1 VRIYEDLR
9 ALQSRLSVIKT
20 VVVGMLALLLVYF
33 WHLQVVRGKYFR
45 DLAENNR
52 IRAVPIPAP
61 RGPIFDRNGRV
72 LVENR
77 SSFNVV
83 LTAEPNTNL
92 DAELVRVGRLIEV
105 DEEQV
110 RERIEGQGPR
120 FKSLVVKAD
129 ASEEDVAVVESR
141 RLEEPEVGVEVVP
154 LRAYPLIREAAH
166 VLGRVGEVTDRQLA
180 AMGFTGIEPGTTVG
194 QAGMELQYNRA
205 LMGKDGVRRVIV
217 NSRGVEVAEA
227 PLQEPPVPGPSATL
241 TIDVELQRAMD
252 EAMGGRPGSAVALD
266 PQTGEVLALTSN
278 PAYDPNL
285 FSGGISTAVWQ
296 ALIKDPETPLMNR
309 VIQGQYAPG
318 SSFKV
323 PMAIAALDAGVI
335 TPNTRFHCPGFLSIY
350 GKTFLCH
357 KKEGHGT
364 VNMIQALAQSCNVYF
379 YNVGV
384 RLEIER
390 ISKYANML
398 GLNAPSGID
407 LPYEASGLIPS
418 PAWKMRT
425 QKVQWYP
432 GETVSVSIGQG
443 GVTVTAMQMVR
454 LAAIVGNGGRL
465 VQPHLIKT
473 LNGAPVEFKA
483 PVNLR
488 LKPSTIAAVKAGMAA
503 VVAPGGTG
511 WRAQLP
517 GIAVAGKTGSAQ
529 VVTHARLETDKT
541 AHAYQPHGWF
551 MCFAPVD
558 TPRIAI
564 AVMVEHG
571 TAGGQSAAPI
581 AGQILA
587 HFFGVPPPPAT
598 TMPPPTPVLP
608 AKPGAVRPP
617 ATRQADE

>member
-1 VRIYEDLR
+1 
-9 ALQSRLSVIKT
+9 
-20 VVVGMLALLLVYF
+20 
-33 WHLQVVRGKYFR
+33 
-45 DLAENNR
+45 
-52 IRAVPIPAP
+52 
-61 RGPIFDRNGRV
+61 
-72 LVENR
+72 
-77 SSFNVV
+77 
-83 LTAEPNTNL
+83 
-92 DAELVRVGRLIEV
+92 
-105 DEEQV
+105 
-110 RERIEGQGPR
+110 
-120 FKSLVVKAD
+120 
-129 ASEEDVAVVESR
+129 
-141 RLEEPEVGVEVVP
+141 
-154 LRAYPLIREAAH
+154 
-166 VLGRVGEVTDRQLA
+166 
-180 AMGFTGIEPGTTVG
+180 
-194 QAGMELQYNRA
+194 
-205 LMGKDGVRRVIV
+205 VRRVIV

-227 PLQEPPVPGPSATL
+227 PQQEPPVPGPPATL

-285 FSGGISTAVWQ
+285 FSVGISSAVWQ

-323 PMAIAALDAGVI
+323 VMSLAALDAGVI
-335 TPNTRFHCPGFLSIY
+335 TPNTRFHCPGALNIY
-350 GKTFLCH
+350 GKTFLCW
-357 KKEGHGT
+357 KEGGHGT
-364 VNMIQALAQSCNVYF
+364 VNLSQALAQSCNVYF

-384 RLEIER
+384 RLEIGR

-398 GLNAPSGID
+398 GLNAPSGVD

-418 PAWKMRT
+418 PEWKMRT
-425 QKVQWYP
+425 QKVQWFP

-443 GVTVTAMQMVR
+443 GVTVTAMQMAR

-473 LNGAPVEFKA
+473 LKGAPVEFKP
-483 PVNLR
+483 PVNLG

-503 VVAPGGTG
+503 VVAGGTG

-529 VVTHARLETDKT
+529 VVTHARLETDKK

-551 MCFAPVD
+551 ICFAPVD
-558 TPRIAI
+558 SPRIAM

-571 TAGGQSAAPI
+571 TGGAQSAAPI

-587 HFFGVPPPPAT
+587 HFFGVPPPLAT
-598 TMPPPTPVLP
+598 TTPAPTPVLP
-608 AKPGAVRPP
+608 AKPGPVRAPR
-617 ATRQADE
+617 TRQADE

>member
-9 ALQSRLSVIKT
+9 CLQSRLSVIKT
-20 VVVGMLALLLVYF
+20 VVVGALALVVIYF

-45 DLAENNR
+45 ELAENNR
-52 IRAVPIPAP
+52 IRSVPIPAP

-83 LTAEPNTNL
+83 LTAEPHINL
-92 DAELVRVGRLIEV
+92 DAELQRVGRLIEV
-105 DEEQV
+105 DEDQV

-120 FKSLVVKAD
+120 FKSVVVRAD

-154 LRAYPLIREAAH
+154 LRAYPLTTEAAH
-166 VLGRVGEVTDRQLA
+166 VLGRVGEITDRQLA
-180 AMGFTGIEPGTTVG
+180 SAPFAGIEPGVVVG
-194 QAGMELQYNRA
+194 QAGIELQYNRA

-227 PLQEPPVPGPSATL
+227 PQQEPPVPGPPATL

-252 EAMGGRPGSAVALD
+252 AAMGGRPGGAVALD
-266 PQTGEVLALTSN
+266 PQTGEILALTSN
-278 PAYDPNL
+278 TAYDPNL
-285 FSGGISTAVWQ
+285 FSSSISPAVWQ

-318 SSFKV
+318 SAFKV
-323 PMAIAALDAGVI
+323 VMALAALDSGVI
-335 TPNTRFHCPGFLSIY
+335 TPNTRFHCPGYLNIY

-357 KKEGHGT
+357 KQEGHGT
-364 VNMIQALAQSCNVYF
+364 LNMIQALAQSCNVYF

-390 ISKYANML
+390 ISKYANLL
-398 GLNAPSGID
+398 GLNAPTGID

-425 QKVQWYP
+425 QKVQWFP

-443 GVTVTAMQMVR
+443 GVTVTAIQMAR
-454 LAAIVGNGGRL
+454 LAAAVGNGGRL

-473 LNGAPVEFKA
+473 LKGAPVEFKA
-483 PVNLR
+483 PVDLG
-488 LKPSTIAAVKAGMAA
+488 LKASTIAAVKESMSA

-517 GIAVAGKTGSAQ
+517 GIRVAGKTGSAQ
-529 VVTHARLETDKT
+529 VVTHARLETDKKS
-541 AHAYQPHGWF
+541 HMYQPHGWF
-551 MCFAPVD
+551 LCFAPVEN
-558 TPRIAI
+558 PRIAM

-581 AGQILA
+581 AGQVLA

-598 TMPPPTPVLP
+598 TAPPPTPELP
-608 AKPGAVRPP
+608 GKPGPRPSP
-617 ATRQADE
+617 VPRQADE

>member
-1 VRIYEDLR
+1 MRIYEDLR
-9 ALQSRLSVIKT
+9 SLQSRLSVIKT
-20 VVVGMLALLLVYF
+20 VVVGALALVVVYF

-45 DLAENNR
+45 ELAENNR
-52 IRAVPIPAP
+52 IRSVPIPAP

-83 LTAEPNTNL
+83 LSAEPHANL
-92 DAELVRVGRLIEV
+92 DAELERVGRLIEV
-105 DEEQV
+105 DEDQV

-120 FKSLVVKAD
+120 FKSVVVKAD
-129 ASEEDVAVVESR
+129 ASEEDVAIVESR

-154 LRAYPLIREAAH
+154 LRAYPLTTEAAH
-166 VLGRVGEVTDRQLA
+166 ALGRVGEITDRQLA
-180 AMGFTGIEPGTTVG
+180 SAPFVGIEPGTVVG
-194 QAGMELQYNRA
+194 QAGIELQYNRA

-227 PLQEPPVPGPSATL
+227 QQEPPAPGLPATV

-266 PQTGEVLALTSN
+266 PHTGEILALTSN
-278 PAYDPNL
+278 TAYDPNL
-285 FSGGISTAVWQ
+285 FSSSISPAVWQ

-323 PMAIAALDAGVI
+323 VMALAALDSGVI
-335 TPNTRFHCPGFLSIY
+335 TPNTRFHCPGYLNIY

-364 VNMIQALAQSCNVYF
+364 LNMIQALAQSCNVYF

-390 ISKYANML
+390 ISKYANIL

-418 PAWKMRT
+418 PEWKMRT
-425 QKVQWYP
+425 QKVQWFP

-443 GVTVTAMQMVR
+443 GVTVTAIQMAR
-454 LAAIVGNGGRL
+454 LAAAIGNGGRL

-473 LNGAPVEFKA
+473 LKAAPVEFKA
-483 PVNLR
+483 PVDLG
-488 LKPSTIAAVKAGMAA
+488 LKLSTIAAVKEGMAA

-517 GIAVAGKTGSAQ
+517 GIRVAGKTGSAQ
-529 VVTHARLETDKT
+529 VVTHARLETDKKS
-541 AHAYQPHGWF
+541 HMYQPHGWF
-551 MCFAPVD
+551 LCFAPVEN
-558 TPRIAI
+558 PRIAM

-598 TMPPPTPVLP
+598 TIPPPTPVLTG
-608 AKPGAVRPP
+608 KPGPRPAP
-617 ATRQADE
+617 VLRPADE

>member
-1 VRIYEDLR
+1 MRIYEDLR
-9 ALQSRLSVIKT
+9 SLQSRLSVIKT
-20 VVVGMLALLLVYF
+20 VVVGALALVVVYF

-45 DLAENNR
+45 ELAENNR
-52 IRAVPIPAP
+52 IRSVPIPAP

-83 LTAEPNTNL
+83 LTAEPHTNL

-129 ASEEDVAVVESR
+129 ASEQDVAVVEAR

-154 LRAYPLIREAAH
+154 LRAYPLTREAAH

-180 AMGFTGIEPGTTVG
+180 ATGFSGIEPGTTVG

-227 PLQEPPVPGPSATL
+227 PQQEPPVPGPPATL

-285 FSGGISTAVWQ
+285 FSVGISSAVWQ

-323 PMAIAALDAGVI
+323 VMSLAALDAGVI
-335 TPNTRFHCPGFLSIY
+335 TPNTRFHCPGALNIY
-350 GKTFLCH
+350 GKTFLCW
-357 KKEGHGT
+357 KEGGHGT
-364 VNMIQALAQSCNVYF
+364 VNLSQALAQSCNVYF

-384 RLEIER
+384 RLEIGR

-398 GLNAPSGID
+398 GLNAPSGVD

-418 PAWKMRT
+418 PEWKMRT
-425 QKVQWYP
+425 QKVQWFP

-443 GVTVTAMQMVR
+443 GVTVTAMQMAR

-473 LNGAPVEFKA
+473 LKGAPVEFKP
-483 PVNLR
+483 PVNLG

-503 VVAPGGTG
+503 VVAGGTG

-529 VVTHARLETDKT
+529 VVTHARLETDKK

-551 MCFAPVD
+551 ICFAPVD
-558 TPRIAI
+558 SPRIAM

-571 TAGGQSAAPI
+571 TGGAQSAAPI

-587 HFFGVPPPPAT
+587 HFFGVPPPLAT
-598 TMPPPTPVLP
+598 TTPAPTPVLP
-608 AKPGAVRPP
+608 AKPGPVRAPR
-617 ATRQADE
+617 TRQADE

>member
-1 VRIYEDLR
+1 MRIYEDLR
-9 ALQSRLSVIKT
+9 SLQSRLSVIKT
-20 VVVGMLALLLVYF
+20 VVVGALALVVVYF

-45 DLAENNR
+45 ELAENNR

-83 LTAEPNTNL
+83 LTGEPHTNL
-92 DAELVRVGRLIEV
+92 DDELGRVGRLIEV
-105 DEEQV
+105 DEDQV

-120 FKSLVVKAD
+120 FKSVVVKAD
-129 ASEEDVAVVESR
+129 ASEEDVAVVEAR

-154 LRAYPLIREAAH
+154 LRAYPLAKEAAH
-166 VLGRVGEVTDRQLA
+166 VLGRVGEITDRQLA
-180 AMGFTGIEPGTTVG
+180 STPFAGIEPGTVVG
-194 QAGMELQYNRA
+194 QAGIELQYNRA

-227 PLQEPPVPGPSATL
+227 QQEPPVPGPPATL

-252 EAMGGRPGSAVALD
+252 EAMAGRPGGAVALD
-266 PQTGEVLALTSN
+266 PQTGEILALTSN
-278 PAYDPNL
+278 TAYDPNV
-285 FSGGISTAVWQ
+285 FSGAISPAVWQ
-296 ALIKDPETPLMNR
+296 ALIKDTETPLMNR

-323 PMAIAALDAGVI
+323 VMALAALDAGVI
-335 TPNTRFHCPGFLSIY
+335 TPNTSFHCPGFLNIY

-384 RLEIER
+384 RLEIDR
-390 ISKYANML
+390 ISRYANLL
-398 GLNAPSGID
+398 GLNAPTGID
-407 LPYEASGLIPS
+407 LPYEASGLVPS
-418 PAWKMRT
+418 PAWKQRT
-425 QKVQWYP
+425 QKIQWFP

-443 GVTVTAMQMVR
+443 GVTVTAIQMAR
-454 LAAIVGNGGRL
+454 LVAAIGNGGRL

-473 LNGAPVEFKA
+473 LKGAPVEFKA
-483 PVNLR
+483 PVDLG
-488 LKPSTIAAVKAGMAA
+488 LKPTTIAAVKEGMAA

-517 GIAVAGKTGSAQ
+517 GIRVAGKTGSAQ
-529 VVTHARLETDKT
+529 VVTHARLETDKKS
-541 AHAYQPHGWF
+541 HQYQPHGWF
-551 MCFAPVD
+551 MCFAPMD
-558 TPRIAI
+558 NPRIAM

-598 TMPPPTPVLP
+598 TTPPPTPELP
-608 AKPGAVRPP
+608 GKRPP
-617 ATRQADE
+617 APVPPPRQAE

>member
-1 VRIYEDLR
+1 MRIYEDLR
-9 ALQSRLSVIKT
+9 GLQSRLGIIKT
-20 VVVGMLALLLVYF
+20 VVVGALALVVVYF

-45 DLAENNR
+45 ELAENNR
-52 IRAVPIPAP
+52 IRSVPIPAP

-83 LTAEPNTNL
+83 LSAEPHANL
-92 DAELVRVGRLIEV
+92 DAELERVGRLIEV
-105 DEEQV
+105 DEDQV

-120 FKSLVVKAD
+120 FKSVVVKAD
-129 ASEEDVAVVESR
+129 ASEEDVAIVESR

-154 LRAYPLIREAAH
+154 LRAYPLTTEAAH
-166 VLGRVGEVTDRQLA
+166 VLGRVGEITDRQLA
-180 AMGFTGIEPGTTVG
+180 STPFVGIEPGTVVG
-194 QAGMELQYNRA
+194 QAGIELQYNRA

-227 PLQEPPVPGPSATL
+227 QQEPPAPGLPATV
-241 TIDVELQRAMD
+241 TVDVELQRAMD
-252 EAMGGRPGSAVALD
+252 EAMGGRPGGAVALD
-266 PQTGEVLALTSN
+266 PNTGEILALTSN
-278 PAYDPNL
+278 TAYDPNL
-285 FSGGISTAVWQ
+285 FSSSISPAVWQ

-323 PMAIAALDAGVI
+323 VMALAALDSGVI
-335 TPNTRFHCPGFLSIY
+335 TPNTQFHCPGYLNIY

-364 VNMIQALAQSCNVYF
+364 LNMIQALAQSCNVYF

-390 ISKYANML
+390 ISKYANIL

-418 PAWKMRT
+418 PEWKMRT
-425 QKVQWYP
+425 QKVQWFP

-443 GVTVTAMQMVR
+443 GVTVTAIQMAR
-454 LAAIVGNGGRL
+454 LAAAIGNGGRL

-473 LNGAPVEFKA
+473 LKAAPVEFKA
-483 PVNLR
+483 PVDLG
-488 LKPSTIAAVKAGMAA
+488 LKLSTIAAVKEGMAA

-517 GIAVAGKTGSAQ
+517 GIRVAGKTGSAQ
-529 VVTHARLETDKT
+529 VVTHARLETDKKS
-541 AHAYQPHGWF
+541 HMYQPHGWF
-551 MCFAPVD
+551 LCFAPVEN
-558 TPRIAI
+558 PRIAM

-598 TMPPPTPVLP
+598 TIPPPTPVLTG
-608 AKPGAVRPP
+608 KPGPRPAP
-617 ATRQADE
+617 VPRPADE

>member
-9 ALQSRLSVIKT
+9 TLQTRLSVIKT
-20 VVVGMLALLLVYF
+20 VVVGALALVVVYF

-45 DLAENNR
+45 ELAENNR
-52 IRAVPIPAP
+52 MRSVPIPAP

-83 LTAEPNTNL
+83 LSAEPHINL
-92 DAELVRVGRLIEV
+92 DAELQRVGRLIEV
-105 DEEQV
+105 DEDQV

-120 FKSLVVKAD
+120 FKSVVVRAD
-129 ASEEDVAVVESR
+129 ASDEDVAVVESR

-154 LRAYPLIREAAH
+154 LRAYPLTTEAAH
-166 VLGRVGEVTDRQLA
+166 VLGRVGEITDRQLA
-180 AMGFTGIEPGTTVG
+180 SAPFAGIEPGAVVG
-194 QAGMELQYNRA
+194 QAGIELQYNRA

-227 PLQEPPVPGPSATL
+227 PQQDPPVPGPPATL

-252 EAMGGRPGSAVALD
+252 EAMGGRPGGAVALD

-278 PAYDPNL
+278 TSYDPNL
-285 FSGGISTAVWQ
+285 FSVGISSGMWQ
-296 ALIKDPETPLMNR
+296 SLIKDTETPLMNR

-323 PMAIAALDAGVI
+323 LMSIAALESGVI
-335 TPNTRFHCPGFLSIY
+335 TPRTAFHCPGALNIY
-350 GKTFLCH
+350 GKTFLCW
-357 KKEGHGT
+357 KEGGHGT
-364 VNMIQALAQSCNVYF
+364 VNLAQALAQSCNVYF

-390 ISKYANML
+390 IAKYANML

-418 PAWKMRT
+418 PEWKMRT
-425 QKVQWYP
+425 QKVQWFP

-443 GVTVTAMQMVR
+443 GVTVTAIQMAR
-454 LAAIVGNGGRL
+454 LAAAVGNGGRL

-473 LNGAPVEFKA
+473 LKGAPVEFKA
-483 PVNLR
+483 PVDLG
-488 LKPSTIAAVKAGMAA
+488 LKPSTIAAVKDGMSA
-503 VVAPGGTG
+503 VVAGGTG

-517 GIAVAGKTGSAQ
+517 GIRVAGKTGSAQ
-529 VVTHARLETDKT
+529 VVTHARLETDKKS
-541 AHAYQPHGWF
+541 HQYQPHGWF
-551 MCFAPVD
+551 VCFAPID
-558 TPRIAI
+558 SPRIAM

-571 TAGGQSAAPI
+571 TGGAQSAAPI

-598 TMPPPTPVLP
+598 TIPPPTPVLP
-608 AKPGAVRPP
+608 GKPGPRPSP
-617 ATRQADE
+617 VPRQADE

>member
-1 VRIYEDLR
+1 VRLYEDLR
-9 ALQSRLSVIKT
+9 TLQSRLAIIKT
-20 VVVGMLALLLVYF
+20 VVVGALALVVVYF

-45 DLAENNR
+45 ELAENNR
-52 IRAVPIPAP
+52 MRSVPIPAP

-92 DAELVRVGRLIEV
+92 DAELGRVGRLIEL
-105 DEEQV
+105 DEDQV

-120 FKSLVVKAD
+120 FKSVVVKAD
-129 ASEEDVAVVESR
+129 ASEEDVAVVEAR

-154 LRAYPLIREAAH
+154 LRAYPLMTEAAH
-166 VLGRVGEVTDRQLA
+166 VLGRVGEITDRQLVA
-180 AMGFTGIEPGTTVG
+180 APFAGIEPGTVVG
-194 QAGMELQYNRA
+194 QAGIELQYNRA
-205 LMGKDGVRRVIV
+205 LMGKDGVRRVVV
-217 NSRGVEVAEA
+217 NSRGVEVEEA
-227 PLQEPPVPGPSATL
+227 QQEPPVPGPPATL

-252 EAMGGRPGSAVALD
+252 EAMGGRAGGAVALD
-266 PQTGEVLALTSN
+266 PRTGEVLALTSN
-278 PAYDPNL
+278 TAYDPNV
-285 FSGGISTAVWQ
+285 FSGGISTTVWQ
-296 ALIKDPETPLMNR
+296 SLIKDQETPLMNR

-323 PMAIAALDAGVI
+323 IMSIAALESGVI
-335 TPNTRFHCPGFLSIY
+335 TPKTVFHCPGALSIY
-350 GKTFLCH
+350 GKTFLCS
-357 KKEGHGT
+357 KEGGHGT
-364 VNMIQALAQSCNVYF
+364 LDLARALAQSCNVYF

-418 PAWKMRT
+418 PEWKMRT
-425 QKVQWYP
+425 HKVQWFS

-443 GVTVTAMQMVR
+443 GVTVTAIQMAR
-454 LAAIVGNGGRL
+454 LAAAVGNGGRL

-473 LNGAPVEFKA
+473 LKAAPVEFKA
-483 PVNLR
+483 PVDIG
-488 LKPSTIAAVKAGMAA
+488 LKPSTIAAVKEGMAA

-517 GIAVAGKTGSAQ
+517 GIRVAGKTGSAQ
-529 VVTHARLETDKT
+529 VVTHARLESDKKS
-541 AHAYQPHGWF
+541 HMFQPHGWF

-558 TPRIAI
+558 NPRIAM
-564 AVMVEHG
+564 AVLVEHG

-598 TMPPPTPVLP
+598 TTPPPLP
-608 AKPGAVRPP
+608 QRPARP
-617 ATRQADE
+617 SPRPSPRPRVADE

>member
-1 VRIYEDLR
+1 MRIYEDLR
-9 ALQSRLSVIKT
+9 SLQSRLSVIKT
-20 VVVGMLALLLVYF
+20 VVVGALALLVVYF

-45 DLAENNR
+45 ELAENNR
-52 IRAVPIPAP
+52 IRSVPIPAP

-83 LTAEPNTNL
+83 LTAEPHTNL

-120 FKSLVVKAD
+120 FKSLVLKAD
-129 ASEEDVAVVESR
+129 ASEQDVAVVEAR

-154 LRAYPLIREAAH
+154 LRAYPLTREAAH

-180 AMGFTGIEPGTTVG
+180 ASGFGGIEPGTVVG

-217 NSRGVEVAEA
+217 NSRGVEVSEA
-227 PLQEPPVPGPSATL
+227 PSEPPVPGPPATL

-252 EAMGGRPGSAVALD
+252 EAMGGRPGTAVALD

-285 FSGGISTAVWQ
+285 FSVGISTAVWQ

-323 PMAIAALDAGVI
+323 VMALAALDAGVI
-335 TPNTRFHCPGFLSIY
+335 SPNTSFHCPGFLNIY

-384 RLEIER
+384 RLEIDR
-390 ISKYANML
+390 IARYANLL
-398 GLNAPSGID
+398 GLNAPTGID
-407 LPYEASGLIPS
+407 LPYEASGLVPN
-418 PAWKMRT
+418 PAWKQRT
-425 QKVQWYP
+425 QKIQWFP

-443 GVTVTAMQMVR
+443 GVTVTAVQMAR
-454 LAAIVGNGGRL
+454 LAAAVGNGGRL

-473 LNGAPVEFKA
+473 LKGTPVEFKA
-483 PVNLR
+483 PLALG
-488 LKPSTIAAVKAGMAA
+488 LKPSTVAAVKAGMAA

-511 WRAQLP
+511 WRSQLP
-517 GIAVAGKTGSAQ
+517 GIRVAGKTGSAQ
-529 VVTHARLETDKT
+529 VVTHARLETDKK

-558 TPRIAI
+558 NPRIAM

-598 TMPPPTPVLP
+598 ITPPPTPVLP
-608 AKPGAVRPP
+608 GKPGPVRAPP
-617 ATRQADE
+617 TRQADE

>member
-1 VRIYEDLR
+1 MRIYEDLR
-9 ALQSRLSVIKT
+9 SLQSRLSVIKS
-20 VVVGMLALLLVYF
+20 VIVLALALVVVYF

-45 DLAENNR
+45 ELADNNR
-52 IRAVPIPAP
+52 IRAVAIPAP
-61 RGPIFDRNGRV
+61 RGPVFDRNGRV

-83 LTAEPNTNL
+83 LSAEPHANL
-92 DAELVRVGRLIEV
+92 DAELERVGRIIEV

-110 RERIEGQGPR
+110 RDRIDGRGPR
-120 FKSLVVKAD
+120 FKSVVAKAD
-129 ASEEDVAVVESR
+129 ASEEDVAVVEAR

-154 LRAYPLIREAAH
+154 LRAYPLTNEAAH

-180 AMGFTGIEPGTTVG
+180 TSSFSDIEPGTVVG
-194 QAGMELQYNRA
+194 QAGIEAQYNRA
-205 LMGKDGVRRVIV
+205 LMGRDGVRRVVV

-227 PLQEPPVPGPSATL
+227 QQEPPVPGPPGTL

-252 EAMGGRPGSAVALD
+252 EAMGGRPGGAVALD
-266 PQTGEVLALTSN
+266 PQTGEILALSSN
-278 PAYDPNL
+278 PAYDPNV
-285 FSGGISTAVWQ
+285 FSGGISPAVWQ
-296 ALIKDPETPLMNR
+296 GLIKDPETPLMNR

-318 SSFKV
+318 SAFKV
-323 PMAIAALDAGVI
+323 VMSIAALDAGVI
-335 TPNTRFHCPGFLSIY
+335 TPGTRFHCPGFLNIY

-364 VNMIQALAQSCNVYF
+364 LNMIQALAQSCNVYF

-384 RLEIER
+384 RLEIQR
-390 ISKYANML
+390 ISRYANLL
-398 GLNAPSGID
+398 GFNAPSGID

-418 PAWKMRT
+418 PEWKMRT
-425 QKVQWYP
+425 QKVQWFP

-443 GVTVTAMQMVR
+443 GVTVTAIQMAR
-454 LAAIVGNGGRL
+454 LAAAVGNGGRL

-483 PVNLR
+483 PVDLG
-488 LKPSTIAAVKAGMAA
+488 LKPSTIAAVKQGMSA

-517 GIAVAGKTGSAQ
+517 GIRVAGKTGSAQ
-529 VVTHARLETDKT
+529 VVTHARLETDKKS
-541 AHAYQPHGWF
+541 HQYQPHGWF
-551 MCFAPVD
+551 LCFAPID
-558 TPRIAI
+558 HPRIAM

-598 TMPPPTPVLP
+598 TVPPPTPVPPGRPRPLP
-608 AKPGAVRPP
+608 SPGARV
-617 ATRQADE
+617 ADE

>member
-9 ALQSRLSVIKT
+9 SLQSRLSVIQT
-20 VVVGMLALLLVYF
+20 VIVGALVLLVAYF

-45 DLAENNR
+45 ELAENNR

-83 LTAEPNTNL
+83 LSAEPRDNL
-92 DAELVRVGRLIEV
+92 DTALDRVGRLIDV

-110 RERIEGQGPR
+110 RERIEDQGPR
-120 FKSLVVKAD
+120 FKSVVVKAD
-129 ASEEDVAVVESR
+129 ASEEDVAIVESR

-154 LRAYPLIREAAH
+154 LRAYPLTREAAH
-166 VLGRVGEVTDRQLA
+166 VLGRVGEITDRQLVA
-180 AMGFTGIEPGTTVG
+180 PAFAGIEPGVTVG
-194 QAGMELQYNRA
+194 QAGVEAQYNRA

-227 PLQEPPVPGPSATL
+227 QQEPPVPGPPATL

-285 FSGGISTAVWQ
+285 FSVGISSAVWQ
-296 ALIKDPETPLMNR
+296 GLIKDPETPLMNR

-318 SSFKV
+318 SAFKV
-323 PMAIAALDAGVI
+323 VMSLAALDAGVI
-335 TPNTRFHCPGFLSIY
+335 TPNTSFHCPGFLNIY

-384 RLEIER
+384 RLEIDR
-390 ISKYANML
+390 ISRYANLL
-398 GLNAPSGID
+398 GLNAPTGID
-407 LPYEASGLIPS
+407 LPYEASGLVPS
-418 PAWKMRT
+418 PAWKQRT
-425 QKVQWYP
+425 QKVQWFP

-443 GVTVTAMQMVR
+443 GVTVTAMQMAR
-454 LAAIVGNGGRL
+454 LVAAIGNGGRL

-473 LNGAPVEFKA
+473 LKGSPVEFKA
-483 PVNLR
+483 PIALG
-488 LKPSTIAAVKAGMAA
+488 LKPSTVAAVKAGMAA

-517 GIAVAGKTGSAQ
+517 GIRVAGKTGSAQ
-529 VVTHARLETDKT
+529 VVTHARLETDRR

-551 MCFAPVD
+551 MCFAPVES
-558 TPRIAI
+558 PRIAM

-598 TMPPPTPVLP
+598 TIPPPTPALP
-608 AKPGAVRPP
+608 AKPGPPRSP
-617 ATRQADE
+617 ATRTADE